1 MFQNLRN
8 EVQWFK
14 NNPDYVYL
22 DSAATSLKPKSVV
35 DAMSYYCD
43 FISTNPHNDD
53 SLFTHQAHI
62 VMDETRK
69 KLAKLLNANSDE
81 IVFTPGATY
90 SLNSIASFIKPFFK
104 ADDEIVLSNAEH
116 ASNLLPWY
124 DIYDEFKQK
133 DNPIKIQ
140 YEEID
145 INSDNINN
153 FLSKINKKTKMIC
166 FANETNFI
174 GNSIDAVKLS
184 NEIKRINPNIFICVD
199 STQYLSHYKLD
210 LKNSNIDFVVGS
222 AHKMLGPTGIGFL
235 YINKN
240 LIEKLKPNIVGGG
253 MNFEIKRNYYS
264 LLSGLSKFEAGTP
277 NIMGIYGWNKAL
289 DYYLN
294 SDIDLLTKKIYELK
308 NYLDSEMEKVEG
320 IKIFN
325 KGIKAFNT
333 IFIRE
338 GIFSQD
344 FSSYL
349 GSQKIIVRSGLSC
362 AKLANEIIKE
372 DHAIRASFHFYTNKN
387 DIDKLI
393 YAIKKFKKGDI
404 LNGLF

>member
-1 MFQNLRN
+1 MLKNLRN
-8 EVQWFK
+8 EIQWFK

-22 DSAATSLKPKSVV
+22 DSAATSLKPKSVM
-35 DAMSYYCD
+35 DAMTYYCD

-53 SLFTHQAHI
+53 SLFAHQAHI
-62 VMDETRK
+62 VIDKTREK
-69 KLAKLLNANSDE
+69 IAKILNVSSNS

-90 SLNSIASFIKPFFK
+90 SLNSVASFVKPFFK
-104 ADDEIVLSNAEH
+104 AGDEIVLSNAEH

-124 DIYDEFKQK
+124 DIFNEYKAK
-133 DNPIKIQ
+133 NNPIKIQ
-140 YEEID
+140 YVEID
-145 INSDNINN
+145 INSDNIKN
-153 FLSKINKKTKMIC
+153 FLNKINQKTKMIC

-174 GNSIDAVKLS
+174 GNLVDAVKLAD
-184 NEIKRINPNIFICVD
+184 EVKKINPNIFICVD
-199 STQYLSHYKLD
+199 ATQYLSHHRLN

-289 DYYLN
+289 DYYVN
-294 SDIDLLTKKIYELK
+294 SDIDLFAKKIYELK
-308 NYLDSEMEKVEG
+308 NYLDFEISKIDG

-325 KGIKAFNT
+325 KGINAFNT
-333 IFIRE
+333 IFIKK

-349 GSQKIIVRSGLSC
+349 GSEKIIVRSGLSC
-362 AKLANEIIKE
+362 AKLANEIINE
-372 DHAIRASFHFYTNKN
+372 EHAIRASFHFYTNKN

-393 YAIKKFKKGDI
+393 FAIKKFKKGDI